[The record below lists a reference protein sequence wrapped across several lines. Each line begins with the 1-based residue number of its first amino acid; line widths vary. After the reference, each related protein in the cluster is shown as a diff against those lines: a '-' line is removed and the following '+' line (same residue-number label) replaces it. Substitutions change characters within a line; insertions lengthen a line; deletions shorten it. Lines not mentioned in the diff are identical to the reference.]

1 MKQKENDSKELENR
15 YVNKK
20 GKIKELIKN
29 HYETILLKWLYQKED
44 IKEDE
49 QEVLD
54 QITSDSNSSEKNYK
68 MIRIKKGTLYILS
81 NDETDPFSQGFN
93 IQLKTPSSVIQFDFN
108 DVTLSPENFS
118 YSKLNILLTLN
129 KQKIKKN
136 SSNFFQYVNTQKR
149 ERKIL

>member
-44 IKEDE
+44 IKDDE

-68 MIRIKKGTLYILS
+68 MMRVKKGTLYILS

-93 IQLKTPSSVIQFDFN
+93 IQLKTPSSVGVIRATRESISSSLSCFCSKSH
-108 DVTLSPENFS
+108 TLSRNSLILPSSFS
-118 YSKLNILLTLN
+118 TSTG
-129 KQKIKKN
+129 
-136 SSNFFQYVNTQKR
+136 SMTG
-149 ERKIL
+149 